1 MADKLIVLAD
11 LGRMKA
17 YRVTRDE
24 MSTTPRIE
32 MINEFENVDAHGKM
46 VDKVSDKAGR
56 FPAANGNGEGG
67 MSIGENHNLK
77 TEMDRRL
84 VKQLAASIDGLVKR
98 TDPPVWFFAAGKEI
112 NQRIVDELSPE
123 VCSRM
128 KKNVFADLTKI
139 AKSDLLSHFVS

>member
-24 MSTTPRIE
+24 MSKTPRLE
-32 MINEFENVDAHGKM
+32 VVGEFDNSGAQGRL

-56 FPAANGNGEGG
+56 FPGGNGGSA

-77 TEMDRRL
+77 SESTRRS
-84 VKQLAASIDGLVKR
+84 VKQLSEIIGAIVEKEKPVLWYFAAS
-98 TDPPVWFFAAGKEI
+98 KEI
-112 NQRIVDELSPE
+112 NQKIVDELSAG
-123 VCSRM
+123 VRSKL
-128 KKNVFADLTKI
+128 KKNVAADLTKV
-139 AKSDLLSHFVS
+139 AKAELLTHF